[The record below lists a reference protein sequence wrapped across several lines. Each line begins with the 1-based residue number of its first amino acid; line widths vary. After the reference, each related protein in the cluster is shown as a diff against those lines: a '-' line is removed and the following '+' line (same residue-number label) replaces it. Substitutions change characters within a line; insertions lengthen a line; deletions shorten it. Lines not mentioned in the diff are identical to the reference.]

1 MVFCLKISQ
10 TYKSHKATKNPI
22 KCNHGEMSS
31 SYLFNVDEISLET
44 TWRLEEA
51 LEIQGWYIRLWS
63 ESITNFHLQLQ
74 E

>member
-44 TWRLEEA
+44 TSRLEEA
-51 LEIQGWYIRLWS
+51 LEIQG
-63 ESITNFHLQLQ
+63 
-74 E
+74 